1 MSAVAFHDEGLAL
14 WRAGRFDDALDRLG
28 RAVDQEPETALFHA
42 SFGVVLAALKQ
53 DAAAAA
59 AWRTALALDPAEPHA
74 PVNLANASRSDAPA
88 GARCLYRRVLAHRPA
103 EVSALGNLGALE
115 EREGRIAEALRLYR
129 QALVLDPAIG
139 ELWLNLGTARHR
151 QGSLAQAE
159 NDLDRAV
166 SLDPSS
172 AEARW
177 NRAVTRLLRGD
188 YARGLVDHEWRCRRA
203 GVVDPDF
210 HLPRWQGEPLAGR
223 RLLVW
228 GEQGYGDNIQFAR
241 LAAKVRTTG
250 ATVTLVCRQ
259 RLKRLFRSLAG
270 VDEVVAFD
278 EASAPADFEVPLMS
292 LPLLLGLEPET
303 MAADRPYLAADPDD
317 VDRWRAL
324 LPAGG
329 VRVGIVWAGNPEHS
343 QNHVRSLPLAALAPL
358 WKLPGIRFISLQHDG
373 EPDDLPAWRP
383 PRPAVDL
390 AEAAA
395 MIQGLD
401 LVISA
406 DTAIAHLAGALGKP
420 VWILLAAVPD
430 WRWGMSGETTPWY
443 AGARLFRQQTP
454 GDWDGAIGRL
464 RVALERW
471 RDARAHAGAG

>member
-1 MSAVAFHDEGLAL
+1 MNAQTLHNEGLAL
-14 WRAGRFDDALDRLG
+14 WRAGRFDQALDRLG
-28 RAVDQEPETALFHA
+28 RAIDLAPETAVFHT

-53 DAAAAA
+53 DAAASA

-74 PVNLANASRSDAPA
+74 PVNLANAARSDDPA
-88 GARCLYRRVLAHRPA
+88 GARRLYCRVLAHRPA
-103 EVSALGNLGALE
+103 EAPALGNLGALE

-129 QALVLDPAIG
+129 QALILDPAIG
-139 ELWLNLGTARHR
+139 ELWLNLGAARHR
-151 QGSLAQAE
+151 QGSLARAE
-159 NDLDRAV
+159 DDLDRAV
-166 SLDPSS
+166 GLDPGS

-210 HLPRWQGEPLAGR
+210 HLPRWQGERLAGR

-241 LAAKVRTTG
+241 LAAKAQATG
-250 ATVTLVCRQ
+250 ADVTLVCRP

-270 VDEVVAFD
+270 VDEVVAFG
-278 EASAPADFEVPLMS
+278 ETLPPADFEVPLMS
-292 LPLLLGLEPET
+292 LPLLLGLNPET
-303 MAADRPYLAADPDD
+303 MAADRSYLAADPDD

-329 VRVGIVWAGNPEHS
+329 ARVGIVWAGNPEHP
-343 QNHVRSLPLAALAPL
+343 QNHVRSLPLTALSPL
-358 WKLPGIRFISLQHDG
+358 WKLPGVRFISLQHDG

-383 PRPAVDL
+383 PRPAADL

-401 LVISA
+401 LVIAA
-406 DTAIAHLAGALGKP
+406 DTAVAHLAGALGKP

-430 WRWGMSGETTPWY
+430 WRWGITGETTPWY
-443 AGARLFRQQTP
+443 ASARLFRQRVA
-454 GDWDGAIGRL
+454 GDWTGVVED
-464 RVALERW
+464 V
-471 RDARAHAGAG
+471 ARALTERFPSGTV